1 MNDDIDKLK
10 LENIQLRMKI
20 IEQQMTLLNV
30 EYNTLL
36 QQYKEMLPDDVSHDE
51 TKNLDQLD
59 TVDILHTS
67 TDGAL
72 R

>member
-36 QQYKEMLPDDVSHDE
+36 QQYKEMRPDEVSHDE

>member
-36 QQYKEMLPDDVSHDE
+36 QQYKEMHPDEVSHDE
-51 TKNLDQLD
+51 TKNLD
-59 TVDILHTS
+59 
-67 TDGAL
+67 
-72 R
+72 